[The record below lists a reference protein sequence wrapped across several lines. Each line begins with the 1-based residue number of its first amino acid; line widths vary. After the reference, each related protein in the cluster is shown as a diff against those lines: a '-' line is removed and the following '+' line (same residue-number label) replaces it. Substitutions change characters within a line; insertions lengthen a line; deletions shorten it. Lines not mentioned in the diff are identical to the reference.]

1 MVLKKDISLPKRQG
15 YAYQV
20 EIVQKL
26 ESQKGLIPE
35 KNRWQVER
43 TLSWL
48 NFRRRLFKEVAK
60 TVESAEAMLQIAFIS
75 FIINY
80 L

>member
-1 MVLKKDISLPKRQG
+1 MRFDKCFSDNELIFKLKPYMFFVNQFRIG
-15 YAYQV
+15 
-20 EIVQKL
+20 I
-26 ESQKGLIPE
+26 
-35 KNRWQVER
+35 
-43 TLSWL
+43 
-48 NFRRRLFKEVAK
+48 NFRRRLFREVEK